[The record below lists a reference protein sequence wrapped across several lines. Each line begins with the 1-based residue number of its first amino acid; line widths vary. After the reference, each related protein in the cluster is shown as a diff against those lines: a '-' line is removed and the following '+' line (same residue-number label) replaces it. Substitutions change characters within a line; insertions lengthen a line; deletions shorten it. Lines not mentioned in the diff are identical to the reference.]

1 MAEVRLV
8 DLEVIKRFSL
18 AVRRDT
24 VPAAEALEALDASR
38 ALVLAAIAAAG
49 EVAPGEVAAGEVAR
63 GEVARGEVAP
73 THTAEAAR
81 PPAAD
86 ARGATTPVPTAAG
99 DARDGAGTSP
109 PLATTAAR
117 LLRSAMGAVQRR
129 WP

>member
-63 GEVARGEVAP
+63 GEVAP

-86 ARGATTPVPTAAG
+86 ARGATTPVPTASG
-99 DARDGAGTSP
+99 DAREGAGTSP

>member
-1 MAEVRLV
+1 VAEVRLV

-49 EVAPGEVAAGEVAR
+49 EVAPGEVAA

>member
-49 EVAPGEVAAGEVAR
+49 EVAA

-86 ARGATTPVPTAAG
+86 ARGATTPVPTASG
-99 DARDGAGTSP
+99 DAREGAGTSP